1 MPRGGECETYM
12 NKLKI
17 LHIADMHM
25 DSAFQGLGLGKAVVR
40 RGEQRQLLSRM
51 AELCEREHV
60 DLVLM
65 SGDLLDSDSSY
76 FETGEELAASLA
88 SIKAPVFI
96 APGNHDYYSPRSP
109 YARLKLP
116 ENVHI
121 FTKNTI
127 EQMELKRLGVRVYGA
142 AFTDKSSP
150 ALLTGFAAPRE
161 EGIYNILCVHGE
173 VGAAQSKYN
182 PITVEELASSG
193 IHYAAFGHVHKASGL
208 QKAGDTW
215 YSWPGCPEGRGFD
228 ELGEKY
234 VNIVELSEE
243 GCTLTQHSIAH
254 RRYEIL
260 KVDVSATE
268 PLLAIHTM
276 LPDETV
282 RDVYRIVLTGETDQA
297 PDLSSLQYNLSEF
310 FFELQI
316 KDETRIRRNVWERA
330 GEDSLRGIFLEKLK
344 ARYDQCSSDE
354 ERLLVEQAARCG
366 LAALDR
372 GEEVVT
378 HEDK

>member
-1 MPRGGECETYM
+1 M

-25 DSAFQGLGLGKAVVR
+25 DSAFQGLSQGKAVVR

-51 AELCEREHV
+51 AELCERERV

-65 SGDLLDSDSSY
+65 CGDLLDSESSY
-76 FETGEELAASLA
+76 YETGEELAASLA

-96 APGNHDYYSPRSP
+96 SPGNHDYYSPRSP

-121 FTKNTI
+121 FTRNAVEMVDI
-127 EQMELKRLGVRVYGA
+127 KRLGVRVYGA
-142 AFTDKSSP
+142 AFTDKSSSP
-150 ALLTGFAAPRE
+150 LLTGFSAPRE
-161 EGIYNILCVHGE
+161 DGIYNILCIHGE
-173 VGAAQSKYN
+173 LATPQSRYN
-182 PITVEELASSG
+182 PITAEELAQSG
-193 IHYAAFGHVHKASGL
+193 IHYAALGHVHKASGL

-234 VNIVELSEE
+234 VNIVELDGEN
-243 GCTLTQHSIAH
+243 CTLSQHSIAH
-254 RRYEIL
+254 RRYEVL
-260 KVDVSATE
+260 KVDVNGTE

-282 RDVYRIVLTGETDQA
+282 RDVYRIVLTGETEQA
-297 PDLSSLQYNLSEF
+297 PDISALQYNLSEF

-330 GEDSLRGIFLEKLK
+330 GEDSLRGIFLEKLR
-344 ARYDQCSSDE
+344 ARYAECSSDE
-354 ERLLVEQAARCG
+354 ERLLVEQAARWG

>member
-51 AELCEREHV
+51 AELCERERV

-88 SIKAPVFI
+88 SIKAPVFS

-161 EGIYNILCVHGE
+161 EGIFNLLCVHGE
-173 VGAAQSKYN
+173 VGATQSKYN

-193 IHYAAFGHVHKASGL
+193 IHYAALGHVHKASGL

-215 YSWPGCPEGRGFD
+215 YSWPGCPEG
-228 ELGEKY
+228 
-234 VNIVELSEE
+234 
-243 GCTLTQHSIAH
+243 
-254 RRYEIL
+254 
-260 KVDVSATE
+260 
-268 PLLAIHTM
+268 
-276 LPDETV
+276 
-282 RDVYRIVLTGETDQA
+282 
-297 PDLSSLQYNLSEF
+297 
-310 FFELQI
+310 
-316 KDETRIRRNVWERA
+316 
-330 GEDSLRGIFLEKLK
+330 
-344 ARYDQCSSDE
+344 
-354 ERLLVEQAARCG
+354 
-366 LAALDR
+366 AALTSWVR
-372 GEEVVT
+372 SM
-378 HEDK
+378 

>member
-1 MPRGGECETYM
+1 MSWSGESETYM

-25 DSAFQGLGLGKAVVR
+25 DSAFQGLGQGKAVVR

-65 SGDLLDSDSSY
+65 CGDLLDSDSSY

-96 APGNHDYYSPRSP
+96 SPGNHDYYSPRSP
-109 YARLKLP
+109 YAKLKLP

-121 FTKNTI
+121 FTRNAI
-127 EQMELKRLGVRVYGA
+127 EKVDVKRLGVRVYGA

-150 ALLTGFAAPRE
+150 ALVKGFAAPRE
-161 EGIYNILCVHGE
+161 EGIYNILCIHGE
-173 VGAAQSKYN
+173 LGAAQSKYN
-182 PITVEELASSG
+182 PISEEELAGSG
-193 IHYAAFGHVHKASGL
+193 LDYAALGHVHKASGL
-208 QKAGDTW
+208 RKAGDTW

-234 VNIVELSEE
+234 VNIVELE
-243 GCTLTQHSIAH
+243 GGDCTLTQHCIAH
-254 RRYEIL
+254 RRYELL
-260 KVDVSATE
+260 KVDVSGTE

-297 PDLSSLQYNLSEF
+297 PDISALEYNLSEF

-330 GEDSLRGIFLEKLK
+330 GEDSLRGIFLEKLQ
-344 ARYDQCSSDE
+344 ARYAQCTSDE
-354 ERLLVEQAARCG
+354 ERLLVEQAARWG